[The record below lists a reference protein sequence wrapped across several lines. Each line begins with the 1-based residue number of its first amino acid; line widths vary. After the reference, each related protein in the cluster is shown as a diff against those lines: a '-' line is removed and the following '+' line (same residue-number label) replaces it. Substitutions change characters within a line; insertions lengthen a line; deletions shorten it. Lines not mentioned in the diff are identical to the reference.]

1 MRWANLLV
9 TAGWIMAPIGLC
21 SVVAA
26 AVFLRKLFDYRA
38 LRISDWAWLP
48 PVLADVEA
56 GAGAAAQARLQSAPN
71 PAARVLAEVLGVLA
85 DRPARVEAE
94 ARRAG
99 SQVVQGLEAYLA
111 LLAFIV
117 QAAPLLGL
125 LGTVLGMVELFLG
138 LEGAGLRDVDTSLLS
153 AGISRAEGKF
163 SRGDTS
169 LLSAGIWKA
178 LLTTAAG
185 LGVAVPALAGHAY
198 LASRVDLFRLA
209 LVDAVERLITAAAP
223 RREG

>member
-1 MRWANLLV
+1 MRWLDLLA
-9 TAGWIMAPIGLC
+9 TAGWLMAPIGLC

-26 AVFLRKLFDYRA
+26 TVFLRKLFDFRA
-38 LRISDWAWLP
+38 LRLRDWSWLP
-48 PVLADVEA
+48 AVLADVEA
-56 GAGAAAQARLQSAPN
+56 GEQARAQADLQRTPN
-71 PAARVLAEVLGVLA
+71 PAAGVLAEVLGVLA

-111 LLAFIV
+111 LLAFIA

-153 AGISRAEGKF
+153 AGI
-163 SRGDTS
+163 
-169 LLSAGIWKA
+169 WKA

-185 LGVAVPALAGHAY
+185 LGVAVPTLAGHAY

-223 RREG
+223 RGEG